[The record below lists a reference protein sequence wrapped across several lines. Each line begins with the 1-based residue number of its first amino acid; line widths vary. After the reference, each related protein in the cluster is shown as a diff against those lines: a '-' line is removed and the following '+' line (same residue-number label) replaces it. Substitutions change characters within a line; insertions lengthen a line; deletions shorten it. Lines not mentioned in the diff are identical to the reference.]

1 MSGNEDRNSL
11 NVTFDLNE
19 DSKTSACRV
28 GPAVTLKVPVIC
40 TNSGGFGPGSFQQIF
55 GVGRLGLSR
64 RVASALSRFGPI
76 SIGIG
81 IEAVQGRGV
90 VGRGRRSRGWGS
102 ENAIGF
108 NTGRQPNKAG

>member
-11 NVTFDLNE
+11 NVTFGLKYLNE

-40 TNSGGFGPGSFQQIF
+40 TNSGGFGPGSFQPIF

-64 RVASALSRFGPI
+64 
-76 SIGIG
+76 
-81 IEAVQGRGV
+81 
-90 VGRGRRSRGWGS
+90 
-102 ENAIGF
+102 
-108 NTGRQPNKAG
+108 